1 MRERVFL
8 HGLGQGPESWEA
20 TVRAMGAEG
29 SVLCPGLSDWMEEGA
44 DYPHLYQGFA
54 HWCDELDGPI
64 HLCGLSLGGI
74 LALQYA
80 AQYPERMASLAL
92 IGTQYRMPK
101 GLLRFQNA
109 LFSLMPEW
117 LFQGAGIGK
126 RNMMVLTRSMLELDL
141 EETLNGL
148 RCPVL
153 ILCGERDRANR
164 AAAEEMKE
172 RLPHGELVFLP
183 GAGHEVNVDAPEA
196 LGAVL
201 KEFMG

>member
-1 MRERVFL
+1 
-8 HGLGQGPESWEA
+8 
-20 TVRAMGAEG
+20 
-29 SVLCPGLSDWMEEGA
+29 
-44 DYPHLYQGFA
+44 
-54 HWCDELDGPI
+54 
-64 HLCGLSLGGI
+64 
-74 LALQYA
+74 
-80 AQYPERMASLAL
+80 
-92 IGTQYRMPK
+92 
-101 GLLRFQNA
+101 
-109 LFSLMPEW
+109 
-117 LFQGAGIGK
+117 
-126 RNMMVLTRSMLELDL
+126 MLELDL
-141 EETLNGL
+141 EEALNGL